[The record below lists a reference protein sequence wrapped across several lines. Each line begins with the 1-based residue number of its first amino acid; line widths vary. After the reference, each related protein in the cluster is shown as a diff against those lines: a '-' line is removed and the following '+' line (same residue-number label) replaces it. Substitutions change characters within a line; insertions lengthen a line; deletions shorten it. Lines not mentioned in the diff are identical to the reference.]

1 MSLAWDQYELRDSF
15 RHAQVF
21 LWPIYVETL
30 GYDRITQY
38 YCMILVALVE
48 IPGLCLCKSISVLE

>member
-1 MSLAWDQYELRDSF
+1 MSLAWDQYELRDSL

-48 IPGLCLCKSISVLE
+48 IPGLCLC

>member
-30 GYDRITQY
+30 GYDRVTQY

-48 IPGLCLCKSISVLE
+48 IPGLCLC